1 MTASKTRTSLR
12 YSPKPRSDYVKII
25 GKHSYGPATSTLL
38 DSDATWN
45 LAFLS
50 HDFNKTIDHP
60 DPNFTTHVR
69 RTVQTKLDSSGLGIG
84 EDPATL
90 VASLLALPAP
100 RFVYLIKKH
109 KVLRALPL
117 YQTYGQEWLDAIEG
131 RSWLCMVESEST
143 VAQYPDIQNLEQA
156 QELIER
162 IRRA

>member
-1 MTASKTRTSLR
+1 MR
-12 YSPKPRSDYVKII
+12 II
-25 GKHSYGPATSTLL
+25 GKHAYGPATSTLL
-38 DSDATWN
+38 DSEATWN

-69 RTVQTKLDSSGLGIG
+69 RTVQTKLDGSGLGIG

-90 VASLLALPAP
+90 VASLLVLPAP

-109 KVLRALPL
+109 KVLQSLPL
-117 YQTYGQEWLDAIEG
+117 SQVYGQEWLETIEK
-131 RSWLCMVESEST
+131 RSWLCEVESDLNVSH
-143 VAQYPDIQNLEQA
+143 YPDIQNLEQA